1 MRRLAPL
8 ALLMLPGLLGAC
20 ATPSP
25 TASYERD
32 ALVSMRHNKH
42 NDYTVLVYRDP
53 LGQLR
58 QVVRRKGVCEM
69 VVTYTASGDIT
80 LKARG
85 EGLRRLQPAEAD
97 VLSLHIKALL
107 HQKKAKQPAAPEVKP
122 SATV

>member
-1 MRRLAPL
+1 MNHL
-8 ALLMLPGLLGAC
+8 ALLALALSCLLGAC
-20 ATPSP
+20 ATSSP
-25 TASYERD
+25 TASYEND
-32 ALVSMRHNKH
+32 DLISMRHNKH

-69 VVTYTASGDIT
+69 VITYTVSGDIT

-85 EGLRRLQPAEAD
+85 EDLRRLQPAEAD
-97 VLSLHIKALL
+97 DLSRHIKTLL
-107 HQKKAKQPAAPEVKP
+107 RQKQTTQPAPPKAKP